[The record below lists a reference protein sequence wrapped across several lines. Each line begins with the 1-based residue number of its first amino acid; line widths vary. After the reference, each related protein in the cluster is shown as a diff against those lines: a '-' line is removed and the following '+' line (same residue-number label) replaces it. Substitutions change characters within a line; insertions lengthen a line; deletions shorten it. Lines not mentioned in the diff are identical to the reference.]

1 MPQSQLARGQ
11 PERPS
16 RVYPVHIC
24 IHPSQ
29 RVRGAR
35 RWPPGYLSSAWLPDT
50 VSSLQSWP
58 GLREAPGTRGKLRL
72 QDVCTHPLLADK
84 SIGHL
89 PCSGVTSFPSALLG
103 HGLGPT
109 GQPPEPKSPALA
121 RESCLCPCPTASQEH
136 GAASRCPSLT
146 PGAGTHCLHLAPWPL
161 GKKNGEKIEILL
173 EGIFR
178 A

>member
-35 RWPPGYLSSAWLPDT
+35 RWPPGYLPSAWLPDT

-121 RESCLCPCPTASQEH
+121 RESCLCPCPTASLMGQPASAPASHQEQ
-136 GAASRCPSLT
+136 ALTASTLL
-146 PGAGTHCLHLAPWPL
+146 PGYW